1 MSEYS
6 LTTLFVVPVGN
17 TLPTIGS
24 TQNLTAGQ
32 FGVFKDDARTIATN
46 GNIATAKFIQFFQG
60 HEASIGASIGSKPSD
75 RIKASKVKRWYKV
88 SGNATAANEIWT
100 VSDFTGKCGEDYTL
114 TLLAHSSYLDTI
126 SFNGLTRSV
135 TIKAPCCDCGASPCD
150 TVDAEALVDAIIA
163 KLGQEAAVQVG
174 SQVLN
179 LNTFFYFTKVG
190 SGSTTSLVIESKPLT
205 KYAQPCDVAANP
217 YEFDRIWFRT
227 FFYKGPVTTVDF
239 LVANACESAA
249 TAEVTQRSSFPVLT
263 STEVAQLEKDYYSYQ
278 SPFKHLFRMN
288 GYNEYFES
296 FVTDGQVYDQYVIQ
310 FDEYNQEDA
319 WTANQKEDEKVI
331 LMIPQGQTSTIE
343 TMLTTYL
350 GAPTDESGNAI
361 VTTTTTSTSTTTS
374 TTTTTLI
381 P

>member
-17 TLPTIGS
+17 TLPTTGS

-114 TLLAHSSYLDTI
+114 TLVAHSSYLDTI

-239 LVANACESAA
+239 LVASACDFAA

-296 FVTDGQVYDQYVIQ
+296 YVTDGQVYDQYVIQ
-310 FDEYNQEDA
+310 FDEYNQEDS

-331 LMIPQGQTSTIE
+331 LMIPQGSTSTIE

>member
-17 TLPTIGS
+17 VLPTTGS

-75 RIKASKVKRWYKV
+75 RIKSTKVKRWYKV

-114 TLLAHSSYLDTI
+114 TLVAHSSYLDTI

-150 TVDAEALVDAIIA
+150 TVDAEALVDAIIV

-239 LVANACESAA
+239 LVASACDFAA

-310 FDEYNQEDA
+310 FDEYNQEDS

-331 LMIPQGQTSTIE
+331 LMIPQGSTSTIE

>member
-17 TLPTIGS
+17 TLPTTGS

-75 RIKASKVKRWYKV
+75 RIKSTKVKRWYKV

-114 TLLAHSSYLDTI
+114 TLVAHSSYLDTI

-239 LVANACESAA
+239 LVASACDFAA

-310 FDEYNQEDA
+310 FDEYNQEDS

-331 LMIPQGQTSTIE
+331 LMIPQGSTSTIE